1 MKMRCLPVLV
11 LVCTAILFS
20 ACVSSKKYRELETSL
35 DDASQQAE
43 QRYNDLSVKLDEARQ
58 RSAGCLAELAAL
70 KNAHRRTL
78 AANQNM
84 AQRIGSL
91 SDENAFLKFEKEKK
105 TPAIHLQEEVIIQAD
120 DTRAK
125 IEADLREQIESRE
138 IRVEK
143 REGKLKITF
152 VDRILFD
159 SGSHHIK
166 PLGQQI
172 LLKLSESIRTDPNDI
187 VVEGHTD
194 HVGIGGV
201 LKERFPTNWE
211 LSTAR
216 ASAVVRFLQEKG
228 EIDPKRLSACGY
240 GSYRPA
246 ASNDTEQ
253 GRRENRRI
261 EITLRP
267 GSNHLNAIKTSK
279 RHSEIRRPG
288 LPGID

>member
-1 MKMRCLPVLV
+1 MYGRKTNATASFSKEVRHMKMRCVTILV
-11 LVCTAILFS
+11 LICPAVFLS
-20 ACVSSKKYRELETSL
+20 ACVSSTKYRELETALADTSR
-35 DDASQQAE
+35 QAE

-58 RSAGCLAELAAL
+58 ISAGCLAELAAL
-70 KNAHRRTL
+70 KNEYRRML
-78 AANQNM
+78 AANRNM
-84 AQRIGSL
+84 EQHIGSL

-105 TPAIHLQEEVIIQAD
+105 SAAMHLQEEAISQMD

-125 IEADLREQIESRE
+125 IESDLDDQIASRE
-138 IRVEK
+138 IRIE
-143 REGKLKITF
+143 ELDGKLKVTF
-152 VDRILFD
+152 VDKILFD

-194 HVGIGGV
+194 NVGIKGA

-216 ASAVVRFLQEKG
+216 AGAVVRFFQEKG
-228 EIDPKRLSACGY
+228 GIDPKRLSACGY

-246 ASNDTEQ
+246 ASNETET

-261 EITLRP
+261 EIILAPRQQ
-267 GSNHLNAIKTSK
+267 
-279 RHSEIRRPG
+279 
-288 LPGID
+288 